1 MAPNVVKLFLSLRHW
16 DAFAITWR
24 PSSANI
30 SYLNLLLSKP
40 LCQNGP
46 ILGRKHLWK
55 ILYKV
60 AYFIPIR

>member
-16 DAFAITWR
+16 DAFAMS
-24 PSSANI
+24 SSASI

-46 ILGRKHLWK
+46 KLGGKYLWK
-55 ILYKV
+55 FLYEV
-60 AYFIPIR
+60 AYFIPMR